1 MKIPLRIKETLYHD
15 SETGKPVGS
24 EYWVFD
30 DAAEELFVINDD
42 EDAARRIVAA
52 VNACEGIDTE
62 SLETIQTINIGNYFN
77 LKRKTVAELDRLR
90 QKNAELLEALK
101 GVCDNMGW
109 DDDTLDHI
117 EYVRA
122 ARAAIAEAEQ
132 HEPAEPT
139 HPDNLRDVLGLC
151 EQWFYNN
158 HPLAVL
164 PGTKMPVLV
173 EIRNALYACKDGGR
187 AILSSADMGTEIK
200 YTQPTIDDRARPDAP
215 ENPAT
220 AEITSEQILK
230 FMGQA
235 APFVPRE
242 KIWMLPPTLTPSE
255 IKEPSIVE
263 VRPTQQIVQ
272 AYGGGIL
279 PRWENMRAPQPTPEI
294 PKVVVPKQDAI
305 PYAQPTTM
313 KKILFLDTETVGLPG
328 DPNQPYTNH
337 QNWPEMVSIAWQLQ
351 SESGEYITAGDY
363 IVAPRPGVENGAT
376 HINGITPEM
385 QETYGTEIRVILKK
399 LLEAFADADL
409 VVAHNVQFDQPV
421 IFAELDRLGYEIPWK
436 EWYCTKAQSVDLCR
450 IPNPSSRY
458 AGKWKWPSL
467 DELHQF
473 LFNEPIKGRDEFHG
487 AAVDMWAC
495 ARCYYEMQRRAA
507 GPKDYP
513 ATPIL

>member
-52 VNACEGIDTE
+52 VNACEGITTE
-62 SLETIQTINIGNYFN
+62 TLEFAAAENI
-77 LKRKTVAELDRLR
+77 KLDFVGRAAR
-90 QKNAELLEALK
+90 ITEIETSVPKVNARLLEALK
-101 GVCDNMGW
+101 
-109 DDDTLDHI
+109 TLSNIAEPIFRKYDEGYEQHEMPAGYTSPDSLFI
-117 EYVRA
+117 AINA
-122 ARAAIAEAEQ
+122 ARAAIDEAEQ
-132 HEPAEPT
+132 YEPAEPT
-139 HPDNLRDVLGLC
+139 HPDNLCDVLRLC
-151 EQWFYNN
+151 EQWFFNN

-173 EIRNALYACKDGGR
+173 EIRNALYECKDGGR

-220 AEITSEQILK
+220 AEITSEQILE

-255 IKEPSIVE
+255 MKG
-263 VRPTQQIVQ
+263 
-272 AYGGGIL
+272 AL
-279 PRWENMRAPQPTPEI
+279 PPLNPRH
-294 PKVVVPKQDAI
+294 
-305 PYAQPTTM
+305 TM
-313 KKILFLDTETVGLPG
+313 KKILFLDTETVGIPA
-328 DPNQPYTNH
+328 DTTQPYTNH

-351 SESGEYITAGDY
+351 NESGEFITARDY
-363 IVAPRPGVENGAT
+363 IVAPRPGVENGAA

-385 QETYGTEIRVILKK
+385 QKNFGTDVYVILEE
-399 LLEAFADADL
+399 LLKAFADADL
-409 VVAHNVQFDQPV
+409 VVAHHVQFDQSV

-436 EWYCTKAQSVDLCR
+436 EWYCTKAQSADLCQ
-450 IPNPSSRY
+450 IPNPSKRY

-495 ARCYYEMQRRAA
+495 ARCYHEMQRRAA
-507 GPKDYP
+507 GPKDYT

>member
-139 HPDNLRDVLGLC
+139 
-151 EQWFYNN
+151 
-158 HPLAVL
+158 
-164 PGTKMPVLV
+164 
-173 EIRNALYACKDGGR
+173 
-187 AILSSADMGTEIK
+187 
-200 YTQPTIDDRARPDAP
+200 
-215 ENPAT
+215 
-220 AEITSEQILK
+220 SEQILE
-230 FMGQA
+230 FMGKA
-235 APFVPRE
+235 EPFVPRE

-255 IKEPSIVE
+255 IKEPGIVE

-409 VVAHNVQFDQPV
+409 VVAHHIQFDQSV
-421 IFAELDRLGYEIPWK
+421 IFAELDRLGYEIPRK
-436 EWYCTKAQSVDLCR
+436 EWYCTKAQSADLCQ
-450 IPNPSSRY
+450 IPNPSKRY

-495 ARCYYEMQRRAA
+495 ARCYHEMQRRAA
-507 GPKDYP
+507 GPKDYTIP
-513 ATPIL
+513 PTL

>member
-139 HPDNLRDVLGLC
+139 
-151 EQWFYNN
+151 
-158 HPLAVL
+158 
-164 PGTKMPVLV
+164 
-173 EIRNALYACKDGGR
+173 
-187 AILSSADMGTEIK
+187 
-200 YTQPTIDDRARPDAP
+200 
-215 ENPAT
+215 
-220 AEITSEQILK
+220 SEQILE

-255 IKEPSIVE
+255 MKG
-263 VRPTQQIVQ
+263 
-272 AYGGGIL
+272 AL
-279 PRWENMRAPQPTPEI
+279 PPLNPRHTIR
-294 PKVVVPKQDAI
+294 
-305 PYAQPTTM
+305 
-313 KKILFLDTETVGLPG
+313 KILFLDTETVGIPA
-328 DPNQPYTNH
+328 DPTQPYTNH

>member
-30 DAAEELFVINDD
+30 DAAEELFVINDN

-52 VNACEGIDTE
+52 VNACEGITTE
-62 SLETIQTINIGNYFN
+62 ALEFAAAENI
-77 LKRKTVAELDRLR
+77 KLDFVGRAAR
-90 QKNAELLEALK
+90 ITEIETSIPKVNARLLEALK
-101 GVCDNMGW
+101 GVCNRLGW
-109 DDDTLDHI
+109 DNDDLDYI
-117 EYVRA
+117 EYIRT
-122 ARAAIAEAEQ
+122 ARAAIDEAEQ
-132 HEPAEPT
+132 YEPAEPT
-139 HPDNLRDVLGLC
+139 HPDNLCDVLRLC
-151 EQWFYNN
+151 EQWFFNN

-173 EIRNALYACKDGGR
+173 EIRNALYECKDGGR

-220 AEITSEQILK
+220 AEITSEQILE

-255 IKEPSIVE
+255 MKG
-263 VRPTQQIVQ
+263 
-272 AYGGGIL
+272 AL
-279 PRWENMRAPQPTPEI
+279 PPLNPRHTIR
-294 PKVVVPKQDAI
+294 
-305 PYAQPTTM
+305 
-313 KKILFLDTETVGLPG
+313 KILFLDTETVGIPA
-328 DPNQPYTNH
+328 DPTQPYTNH

-351 SESGEYITAGDY
+351 NESGEYITSGDY
-363 IVAPRPGVENGAT
+363 IVAPRHGVENRAA

-385 QETYGTEIRVILKK
+385 QEKFGVEIYLILEE

-409 VVAHNVQFDQPV
+409 VVAHHVQFDQSV
-421 IFAELDRLGYEIPWK
+421 IFAELDRLGYEIPRK
-436 EWYCTKAQSVDLCR
+436 EWYCTKAQSADLCQ
-450 IPNPSSRY
+450 IPNPSKRY

-495 ARCYYEMQRRAA
+495 ARCYHEMQRRAA
-507 GPKDYP
+507 GPKDYT
-513 ATPIL
+513 AAPIL

>member
-30 DAAEELFVINDD
+30 DAAEELFVINDN

-52 VNACEGIDTE
+52 VNACEGITTE
-62 SLETIQTINIGNYFN
+62 ALEFAAAENI
-77 LKRKTVAELDRLR
+77 KLDFVGRAAR
-90 QKNAELLEALK
+90 ITEIETSIPKVNARLLEALK
-101 GVCDNMGW
+101 GVCNRLGW
-109 DDDTLDHI
+109 DNDDLDYI
-117 EYVRA
+117 EYIRT
-122 ARAAIAEAEQ
+122 ARAAIDEAEQ
-132 HEPAEPT
+132 YEPAEPT
-139 HPDNLRDVLGLC
+139 HPDNLCDVLRLC
-151 EQWFYNN
+151 EQWFFNN

-173 EIRNALYACKDGGR
+173 EIRNALYECKDGGR

-220 AEITSEQILK
+220 AEITSEQILE

-255 IKEPSIVE
+255 MKG
-263 VRPTQQIVQ
+263 
-272 AYGGGIL
+272 AL
-279 PRWENMRAPQPTPEI
+279 PPLNPRHTIR
-294 PKVVVPKQDAI
+294 
-305 PYAQPTTM
+305 
-313 KKILFLDTETVGLPG
+313 KILFLDTETVGIPA
-328 DPNQPYTNH
+328 DPTQPYTNH

-351 SESGEYITAGDY
+351 NESGEYITSGDY
-363 IVAPRPGVENGAT
+363 IVAPRPGVENRAA
-376 HINGITPEM
+376 HINSITPEM
-385 QETYGTEIRVILKK
+385 QEKFGVEIYLILEE

-409 VVAHNVQFDQPV
+409 VVAHHVQFDQSV

-436 EWYCTKAQSVDLCR
+436 EWYCTKAQSADICK
-450 IPNPSSRY
+450 IPNPSKRY

-507 GPKDYP
+507 GPKDYT